1 MITKKYIHWG
11 ICLLLLFF
19 SLAAAIIFALCH
31 GPVKFSPAQIS
42 GVIFGGAGGIAR
54 DVILNVRLPR
64 IILALA
70 VGGALS
76 LTGVILQGLFRNPL
90 VEPYTLGISGA
101 AALGAGLSIILGLA
115 KTAALILP
123 LFSFLGAAAA
133 FAILYFLNS
142 RRGIL
147 KMEELLLT
155 GVMMSFISASLIM
168 LIMSV
173 CRREDLRSIIFW
185 TMGSLSETNWVLI
198 KTALCTAVAGLAI
211 AYLFALDLNAFT
223 LGEEEARHLGVDVD
237 RVKRTLFILASLL
250 TGVSV
255 SAGGIIGFVGL
266 AVPHFVRIF
275 FGNDYRVLLAGSFLA
290 GAAFLIFCDT
300 LARTIVLPMELPAG
314 VITGIIGGSFFIYA
328 LTRRKVALGE
338 K

>member
-1 MITKKYIHWG
+1 
-11 ICLLLLFF
+11 
-19 SLAAAIIFALCH
+19 
-31 GPVKFSPAQIS
+31 
-42 GVIFGGAGGIAR
+42 
-54 DVILNVRLPR
+54 
-64 IILALA
+64 
-70 VGGALS
+70 
-76 LTGVILQGLFRNPL
+76 
-90 VEPYTLGISGA
+90 
-101 AALGAGLSIILGLA
+101 LA